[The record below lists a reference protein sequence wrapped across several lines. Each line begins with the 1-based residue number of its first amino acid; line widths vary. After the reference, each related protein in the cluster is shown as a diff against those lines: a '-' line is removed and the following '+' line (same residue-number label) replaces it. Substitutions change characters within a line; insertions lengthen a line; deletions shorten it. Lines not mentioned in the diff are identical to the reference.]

1 MHTRLF
7 KKMYG
12 ECRDIQVRAVVHEHR
27 EVGQACCKK
36 GEYEADDPEFTLGP
50 NDLKDRSLVVLPTA
64 EWMKR
69 KLNYTDEY
77 LAGVKTAWAKELV
90 RISDY
95 LPENEREAV
104 LFLIDWE
111 ETTDDCVWSWKQE
124 CWVDMYS
131 GRKRPV

>member
-1 MHTRLF
+1 
-7 KKMYG
+7 MYG

-50 NDLKDRSLVVLPTA
+50 NDLKDRSLVVLPNA

-69 KLNYTDEY
+69 KLNYTDETLKSMEVY
-77 LAGVKTAWAKELV
+77 CPDAFAWVTEH
-90 RISDY
+90 
-95 LPENEREAV
+95 LPENERAAI

-111 ETTDDCVWSWKQE
+111 ISTDDCIWSGKND
-124 CWVDMYS
+124 CWIDRFS
-131 GRKRPV
+131 HRKRPV